1 MSDATTAAT
10 ALMNDQGLAIILGA
24 ALFTY
29 LVYKGYKKRVEV
41 IEKKA
46 MLDELPDSGE
56 EFRRR
61 WKKHR

>member
-1 MSDATTAAT
+1 MSNATTAVT
-10 ALMNDQGLAIILGA
+10 ALMNGQGLALVLGA

-41 IEKKA
+41 IENQSI
-46 MLDELPDSGE
+46 LDELPDSGD

-61 WKKHR
+61 WRKH